1 MPGRVVDASVLGAT
15 FFIDYRYREAERL
28 IADAD
33 LFAPTLLNYEM
44 ANIAVKR
51 IELFPQRQELIL
63 ESLQTFL
70 RLNVQLRDVDYRQVV
85 DLAALTGLTAYDASY
100 LYVARE
106 LGLPLITFDM
116 QLARVARIWGS
127 G

>member
-1 MPGRVVDASVLGAT
+1 MPDRVVDASVFAAAY
-15 FFIDYRYREAERL
+15 FRERRWSEASRL
-28 IADAD
+28 IAGDG
-33 LFAPTLLNYEM
+33 LVAPTLLNYEM
-44 ANIAVKR
+44 ANIAGKKL
-51 IELFPQRQELIL
+51 ESFPQQQERIL

-106 LGLPLITFDM
+106 LSLPLITFDT

>member
-1 MPGRVVDASVLGAT
+1 MPDRVVDASVFAAAY
-15 FFIDYRYREAERL
+15 FRERRRAEARRL
-28 IADAD
+28 IAGGG
-33 LFAPTLLNYEM
+33 LVAPTLLNYEL
-44 ANIAVKR
+44 ANIAGKKL
-51 IELFPQRQELIL
+51 ESAPQRQEFIL

-85 DLAALTGLTAYDASY
+85 ELAALTGLTAYDASY

-106 LGLPLITFDM
+106 LNLPLITFDL
-116 QLARVARIWGS
+116 QLARVARIWGR

>member
-15 FFIDYRYREAERL
+15 FFIDHRYREAERL

-70 RLNVQLRDVDYRQVV
+70 RLNVQLQDVDYRQVV

>member
-1 MPGRVVDASVLGAT
+1 MPGRVVDASVFAAAY
-15 FFIDYRYREAERL
+15 FRERRRSEAERL
-28 IADAD
+28 IAGGG
-33 LFAPTLLNYEM
+33 LVAPTLLNYEL
-44 ANIAVKR
+44 ANIAGKKL
-51 IELFPQRQELIL
+51 EAAPQRQEFIL

-85 DLAALTGLTAYDASY
+85 ELATLTGLTAYDASY

-106 LGLPLITFDM
+106 LNLTLITFDM
-116 QLARVARIWGS
+116 QLARVARILGR

>member
-1 MPGRVVDASVLGAT
+1 MPGRVVDASVLGAI
-15 FFIDYRYREAERL
+15 FFIDHRYREAERL
-28 IADAD
+28 IVGAD

-51 IELFPQRQELIL
+51 IEFFPQRQELIL

-70 RLNVQLRDVDYRQVV
+70 RLNVQLQDVDYRQVV

-106 LGLPLITFDM
+106 LSLPLVTFDM

>member
-15 FFIDYRYREAERL
+15 FFIDHRYQEAERL
-28 IADAD
+28 IAGAD

-85 DLAALTGLTAYDASY
+85 ELAALTGLTAYDASY

-106 LGLPLITFDM
+106 LSLPLITFDV
-116 QLARVARIWGS
+116 QLARVARIWGR

>member
-1 MPGRVVDASVLGAT
+1 MPDRVVDASVFAAAY
-15 FFIDYRYREAERL
+15 FRERRRAEAERL
-28 IADAD
+28 IAGGG
-33 LFAPTLLNYEM
+33 LVAPTLLNYEM
-44 ANIAVKR
+44 TNIAGKKL
-51 IELFPQRQELIL
+51 EASPQRQEFIL

-85 DLAALTGLTAYDASY
+85 ELAALTGLTAYDASY

-106 LGLPLITFDM
+106 LNLPLITFDM
-116 QLARVARIWGS
+116 QLSRIARIWGR